1 MLIKQLPED
10 FAVEELIRLE
20 LNENGEQTYFWLTK
34 KNWTTGKAIS
44 TIAQRCHTS
53 MRRFKFAGNKD
64 RNAVTKQ
71 AVSAFK
77 ISPEQLKRVM
87 IKDIEINIIGRG
99 NAPISLG
106 TLSGNK
112 FTIIVRDLK
121 SKINSEKL
129 SKLKSAGFPNYF
141 GEQRFGYGN
150 THLVGKEILKGNLEN
165 AVKLIITYS
174 EGSNN
179 DTKIAKEFALN
190 NWGDWRAII
199 VKFPNYMDLEKAVLN
214 WLIQNPTD
222 FGGALRIIPK
232 NMRRMYIHAYQSEI
246 WNKALKKCLDRI
258 KGNPELPIPGTDT
271 KLGNDVFSKA
281 IKSALK
287 REKIILDDFSSKRIP
302 ELASEGTTRKAFVK
316 PKNLKIG
323 KFEKDELNKGKS
335 KVKIIFSL
343 DKGAYATELVKYLFN

>member
-34 KNWTTGKAIS
+34 RNWTTGKAIS

-77 ISPEQLKRVM
+77 ISPEQLKRIM
-87 IKDIEINIIGRG
+87 IKDIEINIIGKG
-99 NAPISLG
+99 NTPISLG

-121 SKINSEKL
+121 AKVNSKKL
-129 SKLKSAGFPNYF
+129 AKIKSVGFPNYF

-150 THLVGKEILKGNLEN
+150 THLVGKEILKG
-165 AVKLIITYS
+165 
-174 EGSNN
+174 
-179 DTKIAKEFALN
+179 
-190 NWGDWRAII
+190 
-199 VKFPNYMDLEKAVLN
+199 DLEKAVLN

-232 NMRRMYIHAYQSEI
+232 TMRRMYIHAYQSGI
-246 WNKALKKCLDRI
+246 WNKALEKCLDKI

-316 PKNLKIG
+316 PKKLKIG
-323 KFEKDELNKGKS
+323 KLEKDELNKGKH
-335 KVKIIFSL
+335 KLKIIFSL
-343 DKGAYATELVKYLFN
+343 EKGAYATELIKYLFG